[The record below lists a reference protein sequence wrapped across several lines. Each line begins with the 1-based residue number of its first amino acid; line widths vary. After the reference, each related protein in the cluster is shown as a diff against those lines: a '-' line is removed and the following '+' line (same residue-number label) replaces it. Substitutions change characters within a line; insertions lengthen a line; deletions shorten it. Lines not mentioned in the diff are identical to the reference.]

1 MYPVNPNMLIQLI
14 KQGQNPQQL
23 MLKVLSGQAAGNPLA
38 NNLLSLAKQGRTTD
52 IEQVVR
58 NLYAQQGGQDFDRD
72 FAAFKRSLGY
82 ETQQH

>member
-1 MYPVNPNMLIQLI
+1 MYPVDPNVLIQLI

-23 MLKVLSGQAAGNPLA
+23 MMKVLSGQAGTPLM
-38 NNLLSLAKQGRTTD
+38 NNLLSLAQQGRTTE

-82 ETQQH
+82 ETK